1 MFHQLL
7 PAMLHPDH
15 DTRIGA
21 HQIFSVVL
29 VPSSIAP
36 QSDHDVSDS
45 KKNVLY
51 PRTLSRTVSVFS
63 SSAALF
69 DKMKHQRVQHVE
81 PNKSKP
87 SGDVGQGNNTGGVL
101 NRIKSGYNRVQSFRP
116 SAPEPDSTTKS
127 IKQMVRLKSVSISC
141 ITQQTY

>member
-1 MFHQLL
+1 
-7 PAMLHPDH
+7 MLHPDH

-29 VPSSIAP
+29 VPTSIAP
-36 QSDHDVSDS
+36 QSDHTVSES

-69 DKMKHQRVQHVE
+69 DKLKHQRIQSRE
-81 PNKSKP
+81 IPSELNKEKP
-87 SGDVGQGNNTGGVL
+87 SGDIGQGNSASGVF
-101 NRIKSGYNRVQSFRP
+101 NRLKSSYSRVQSFRTP
-116 SAPEPDSTTKS
+116 VPDADSTTKPS
-127 IKQMVRLKSVSISC
+127 KEMVSL
-141 ITQQTY
+141 

>member
-1 MFHQLL
+1 
-7 PAMLHPDH
+7 MLHPDH
-15 DTRIGA
+15 NTSIGA

-36 QSDHDVSDS
+36 QSDHAVSDS

-63 SSAALF
+63 SSGALF
-69 DKMKHQRVQHVE
+69 DKMKHQRAEQSQE
-81 PNKSKP
+81 KP

-101 NRIKSGYNRVQSFRP
+101 NRIKSGYSRVQSFKP
-116 SAPEPDSTTKS
+116 TAPNVDATTKS
-127 IKQMVRLKSVSISC
+127 SKQMVC
-141 ITQQTY
+141 I

>member
-1 MFHQLL
+1 
-7 PAMLHPDH
+7 MLHPDH

-29 VPSSIAP
+29 VPTSIAP
-36 QSDHDVSDS
+36 QSDHAVSES

-69 DKMKHQRVQHVE
+69 DKLKHQRIQSRE
-81 PNKSKP
+81 IPCELNKEKP
-87 SGDVGQGNNTGGVL
+87 SDDIGQGNSAGGVF
-101 NRIKSGYNRVQSFRP
+101 NRLKSSYSRVQSFRTP
-116 SAPEPDSTTKS
+116 VPDADSTTKS
-127 IKQMVRLKSVSISC
+127 SKEMVSL
-141 ITQQTY
+141 

>member
-1 MFHQLL
+1 
-7 PAMLHPDH
+7 MLHPDH

-36 QSDHDVSDS
+36 QSDPVVSD
-45 KKNVLY
+45 KKNVLF

-69 DKMKHQRVQHVE
+69 EKLKNQRHNKE
-81 PNKSKP
+81 PPREVINERF
-87 SGDVGQGNNTGGVL
+87 SGEIEQRNGRSGVL
-101 NRIKSGYNRVQSFRP
+101 NKIKSSYSRVSSIRSTP
-116 SAPEPDSTTKS
+116 PPPEVESVKPNKEA
-127 IKQMVRLKSVSISC
+127 VRLVYVFQSI
-141 ITQQTY
+141 IEN

>member
-1 MFHQLL
+1 
-7 PAMLHPDH
+7 MLHPDH

-69 DKMKHQRVQHVE
+69 DKMKHQKVQHASE
-81 PNKSKP
+81 PNKSNP

-101 NRIKSGYNRVQSFRP
+101 NRIKSGYNRVQSFRTP
-116 SAPEPDSTTKS
+116 VTDADSTTKS
-127 IKQMVRLKSVSISC
+127 IKEMVRLKAVFLSC
-141 ITQQTY
+141 ITQQSY